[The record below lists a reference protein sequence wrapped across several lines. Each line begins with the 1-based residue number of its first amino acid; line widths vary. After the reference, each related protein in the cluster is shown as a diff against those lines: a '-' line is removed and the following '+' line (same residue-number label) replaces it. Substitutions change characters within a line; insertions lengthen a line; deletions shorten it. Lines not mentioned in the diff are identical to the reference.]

1 MSAAAHR
8 SDVSSFEQYRPWRE
22 PALAFRTLADENYA
36 LLLHDGSN
44 GRARIYAF
52 PEEIFEGEGRALLDR
67 MAASFRDPQTSGE
80 LAGLFGYELASAF
93 ERIASPDTTWPHI
106 ALARYPAWAEFD
118 RHADTICVRG
128 VREKAVARLLAA
140 LTGPVATFEIPK
152 AESVKWTPSW
162 SHDQYLEACQAARD
176 YVHAGDVFQV
186 NLSQSFT
193 VDLDPADTPF
203 CVFERLTRSSPAPHA
218 AYFRID
224 ADRVVMTNS
233 PERFLSVRDGRVEAR
248 PIKGTRPRADS
259 PQRDAELAQQLSKS
273 AKDNAENLMIVDLM
287 RNDLARVCRAGSIEV
302 PLLCE
307 VESYANVHHLVSVV
321 EGELRADIDIFDL
334 IGASFPPGSITGAPK
349 VRAMEIIA
357 ELEGEARGPYC
368 GAMGWISKSG
378 DMDLNVMIRTAAMQ
392 RKDGRWQAI
401 IRSGGGIV
409 AESDPQSEFEE
420 TLTKASALRQAFGG
434 GGVRS

>member
-1 MSAAAHR
+1 MSAAAPCH
-8 SDVSSFEQYRPWRE
+8 DVSPFEQYRPWRE
-22 PALAFRTLADENYA
+22 PTLAFRPLAENDYA

-52 PEEIFEGEGRALLDR
+52 PDEIFEGEGREVLDR
-67 MAASFRDPQTSGE
+67 LAANYRNPQTSGE
-80 LAGLFGYELASAF
+80 LAGLFGYELVSAF
-93 ERIASPDTTWPHI
+93 ENIAAPSTTWPHI

-118 RHADTICVRG
+118 RDAGTICVRG
-128 VREKAVARLLAA
+128 LCEKAVTRLLET
-140 LTGPVATFEIPK
+140 LSVQ
-152 AESVKWTPSW
+152 AESVEIRQSENVEWTPNW
-162 SHDQYLEACQAARD
+162 SQDQYLNACRTARD

-186 NLSQSFT
+186 NLSQSFN
-193 VDLDPADTPF
+193 VELDPADTPF
-203 CVFERLTRSSPAPHA
+203 SVFERLTQFSPAPHA

-224 ADRVVMTNS
+224 ADRVVLTNS

-248 PIKGTRPRADS
+248 PIKGTRPRADN
-259 PQRDAELAQQLSKS
+259 PQRDAELAHQLSSS

-287 RNDLARVCRAGSIEV
+287 RNDLARVCSAGSIEV

-321 EGELRADIDIFDL
+321 EGELRPGIDVFDL
-334 IGASFPPGSITGAPK
+334 IAASFPPGSITGAPK

-378 DMDLNVMIRTAAMQ
+378 DMDLNVMIRTAALQ
-392 RKDGRWQAI
+392 RQDGRWKAI

-409 AESDPQSEFEE
+409 AESDPQSEYEE
-420 TLTKASALRQAFGG
+420 TLTKASALRAAFGG
-434 GGVRS
+434 GRS